1 MKSLRCLSLV
11 CSLAATFIASCGG
24 KDCRESVRLGD
35 FEYSQ
40 NNYERAEK
48 LYREA
53 WAADSVAC
61 ADVADRLENLR
72 RFLR

>member
-1 MKSLRCLSLV
+1 MKMLL
-11 CSLAATFIASCGG
+11 IAGFALLFLGCGK

-40 NNYERAEK
+40 NNYKRAEK

-53 WAADSVAC
+53 WAVDSVGC
-61 ADVADRLENLR
+61 ADVSERMENLR
-72 RFLR
+72 RFLP